1 MLRDIL
7 RVLIVPVL
15 VVLLLFGLAAPF
27 AVIYSGA
34 YDVAATRQHTA
45 PVYWAL
51 ITTLHQ
57 SIQSHAQREVPPAP
71 DLRDGARIDQ
81 GLMLYD
87 QLCATCHGAP
97 GRSPDALALGMTPPP
112 ANLVPAG
119 RTWTGEEIF
128 WTISK
133 GLKMTG
139 MPAWEFRLSED
150 EIWAVTAFVKH
161 MPRLAPVEYESQRAA
176 LSEPAVVRSVD
187 GTVVSDGEQ
196 P

>member
-1 MLRDIL
+1 MLRHLL
-7 RVLIVPVL
+7 RVLIAPVAAVL
-15 VVLLLFGLAAPF
+15 VLFGFAAPF

-34 YDVAATRQHTA
+34 YDVAATRQHTV

-51 ITTLHQ
+51 ITSLHQ
-57 SIQSHAQREVPPAP
+57 SIQAHAAREAPAPP
-71 DLRDGARIDQ
+71 DLRDPGRLEP
-81 GLMLYD
+81 GLVLYE

-97 GRSPDALALGMTPPP
+97 GRAPDALALGMTPPP
-112 ANLVPAG
+112 ANLIPAARG
-119 RTWTGEEIF
+119 WTAKEIF
-128 WTISK
+128 WTVSK

-161 MPRLAPVEYESQRAA
+161 MAALTPVEYESQRAA
-176 LSEPAVVRSVD
+176 IPAT
-187 GTVVSDGEQ
+187 GMQGPAGAPDGEE

>member
-1 MLRDIL
+1 MLRDLL
-7 RVLIVPVL
+7 RVLIVPVV
-15 VVLLLFGLAAPF
+15 VVLVLFGLAAPF

-51 ITTLHQ
+51 ITSLHQ
-57 SIQSHAQREVPPAP
+57 SIQAHAGREVAAPP
-71 DLRDGARIDQ
+71 DLGDRIRIEQ
-81 GLMLYD
+81 GLVLYE

-97 GRSPDALALGMTPPP
+97 GRPPDALALGMTPPP
-112 ANLVPAG
+112 ANLMPAA
-119 RTWTGEEIF
+119 RSWTAGEIF
-128 WTISK
+128 WTVSK

-161 MPRLAPVEYESQRAA
+161 MASLSPVEYEVERAA
-176 LSEPAVVRSVD
+176 LITPAPALSGD
-187 GTVVSDGEQ
+187 LAAAPDGEE